1 MISLL
6 EKDLILS
13 VDNDLQCRSWPSRKN
28 ALIIQGESMQAALH
42 YILSW
47 DICSVISSVQV
58 LVICETVLAKV
69 FDFKVKRK
77 SSTPMAVPE
86 H

>member
-6 EKDLILS
+6 GKELILI
-13 VDNDLQCRSWPSRKN
+13 VDDNVQYRSLPSRRS
-28 ALIIQGESMQAALH
+28 ALIIQGESKCGELH
-42 YILSW
+42 YILSC

-58 LVICETVLAKV
+58 LFTCETVLAKV